1 MTLKEYIADLTRLM
15 KHYHAEDFEVM
26 TRDIEMM
33 AGSETEIYG
42 ENRIAMTGD
51 NFWLNLE
58 DKKMYVDCCFDGEV
72 VQKSSASYL
81 DDLWIKEELA

>member
-15 KHYHAEDFEVM
+15 EHYSAEDFEVM
-26 TRDIEMM
+26 TRDIEMT
-33 AGSETEIYG
+33 GSEIYG
-42 ENRIAMTGD
+42 ENRIAVTGD

-72 VQKSSASYL
+72 VQQEAANYL
-81 DDLWIKEELA
+81 DNLWIKEELA